1 VHVVGLA
8 GELEQL
14 ALDVHAHGL
23 HALFRPREVPV
34 GEQVV
39 PVGRHEHHVHMHAE
53 TAVATGAKAVPVLAK
68 ALTAAKRTP
77 QRAWLAEVSAVVLQ
91 QALADANAAYRGFFA
106 SVTGERTGRKLGAPR
121 FRSKRDRARS
131 IRFTKAARFRVL
143 PNGRLRLPGIG
154 DVPVRWSHEL
164 PGVPSSVT
172 VTVDATG
179 RYHTSFVVDVP
190 DQPLPPV
197 DARAAG
203 TRRDWLHKLSTTV
216 VRENQLIAV
225 EDLAVSGPAR
235 TRPARSVVSTA

>member
-39 PVGRHEHHVHMHAE
+39 PVGRLEHHVHVHAE
-53 TAVATGAKAVPVLAK
+53 TAVATGAKAVLVLAK

-91 QALADANAAYRGFFA
+91 QALA
-106 SVTGERTGRKLGAPR
+106 V
-121 FRSKRDRARS
+121 
-131 IRFTKAARFRVL
+131 
-143 PNGRLRLPGIG
+143 
-154 DVPVRWSHEL
+154 
-164 PGVPSSVT
+164 
-172 VTVDATG
+172 
-179 RYHTSFVVDVP
+179 
-190 DQPLPPV
+190 
-197 DARAAG
+197 
-203 TRRDWLHKLSTTV
+203 LSTTV

-235 TRPARSVVSTA
+235 TRPARSVVSAA